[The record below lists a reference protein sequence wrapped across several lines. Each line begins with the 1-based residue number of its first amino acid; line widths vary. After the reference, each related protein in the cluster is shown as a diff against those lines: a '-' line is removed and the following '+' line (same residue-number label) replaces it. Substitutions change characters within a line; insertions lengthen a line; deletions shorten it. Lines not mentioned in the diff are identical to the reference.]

1 MILECIPDSEHMKTW
16 EKLAEQYGLRF
27 EYNDFFRP
35 AVMEDD
41 AKIDELI
48 RLYTGLGRDTS
59 EDTVHGAFLDITVCS
74 SDPLIRN
81 ASDFR
86 VRQSIGI
93 TRRLGARGVVFHTNY
108 LSDFKSLSYRDQWV
122 EGNIR
127 YWGNICAEYP
137 DVNIYLENMF
147 DESPELLSRV
157 AQGLKD
163 VPNFGVCLDIA
174 HAFLS
179 DVPVNEW
186 LNALAPYVKHI
197 HINDN
202 DGKEDLHLPV
212 GDGCIDWS
220 VLSDRTLFRND
231 PSVLI
236 EVSGEDRLTASLRFL
251 EKAGFLPGRKQR

>member
-1 MILECIPDSEHMKTW
+1 MILECIPDSQHIDRW
-16 EKLAEQYGLRF
+16 RKLAEQYDLRF

-41 AKIDELI
+41 EKIDELL
-48 RLYTGLGRDTS
+48 RLYTGLGRDTAG
-59 EDTVHGAFLDITVCS
+59 DTVHGAFLDITVCS

-108 LSDFKSLSYRDQWV
+108 LSDFKSRSYRDQWV
-122 EGNIR
+122 EGNIL
-127 YWGNICAEYP
+127 YWSGICREFP
-137 DVNIYLENMF
+137 DVNIFLENMF

-179 DVPVNEW
+179 DVPVDEW
-186 LNALAPYVKHI
+186 VTALAPYVKHI

-212 GDGCIDWS
+212 GDGNIDWS
-220 VLSDRTLFRND
+220 VLKDRALFCND
-231 PSVLI
+231 PSILI
-236 EVSGEDRLTASLRFL
+236 EVNGEDRLISSLRFL
-251 EKAGFLPGRKQR
+251 DKAGFLRRQSG